1 MREAMSRKKSL
12 ILYGGTYLNKGGA
25 AIAYGTLKVLKE
37 LGIDFK
43 YIIDPEPFFP
53 FDLLDV
59 VPIYRFSDTLSTN
72 SLPSVNPIYT
82 YKPFLKCLI
91 KSHKSEIKL
100 LRGKPIWHIGDSPFS
115 DKRSVLSVIGQVIAL
130 QTLKAATNGKVI
142 IGGISLEYPRT
153 KIGKLIL
160 QHFFRKN
167 ADYLFVRGKE
177 TYATLQELGVSSEKI
192 SMICDFAF
200 YLDKKESEET
210 KNLSKLIR
218 EANKPAVA
226 LIFREYSYGRHR
238 EKYIE
243 GIKKFASKLEE
254 HDCKV
259 FFIPTSYSYLLP
271 ENDQIF
277 LEKVVGVDTR
287 QIINIKDFCPE
298 EIISI
303 FSNFDVVISA
313 RLHGAVYGA
322 LANVPTIHLYE
333 DRKSLEVIGNVFG
346 NAIPLIKLFDFA
358 EGNESNEI
366 ARIVENL
373 LRKKN
378 EISFEIK
385 SRLKTTR
392 ENSIGKLRY
401 VLLEEKHLLEETNK

>member
-1 MREAMSRKKSL
+1 MREAMSGEKSL
-12 ILYGGTYLNKGGA
+12 ILCGGTYLNKGGA

-37 LGIDFK
+37 LAIDFK

-59 VPIYRFSDTLSTN
+59 VPIYRFSDTLTTN
-72 SLPSVNPIYT
+72 SLLSVNPIYT

-177 TYATLQELGVSSEKI
+177 TYATLQELGVPSEKI

-238 EKYIE
+238 AKYIE

-366 ARIVENL
+366 ARIVGNL

-392 ENSIGKLRY
+392 ENSIGKLRC